1 MVESMTPHKIPDALA
16 AFLAGRDDSDL
27 LVRLRRRDPEG
38 AGILYDRYGKPAY
51 ALALRVIKDPA
62 LAEDIVAESVL
73 KLWNRIPTFKET
85 RCSALGVWFLAIT
98 YVQAREYAQQRAGT
112 LGSLPPK
119 ESVIEK
125 PAIFADWPRALNSDY
140 AEEIH
145 RALTSLPFAQ
155 RQLLDSGFFEA
166 MTHSD
171 ANELIQSALSKIT
184 AAIP

>member
-1 MVESMTPHKIPDALA
+1 MPDSLA

-73 KLWNRIPTFKET
+73 KLWNRITSFKET

-98 YVQAREYAQQRAGT
+98 YIHAREYAQQRAGS
-112 LGSLPPK
+112 LGSQPP
-119 ESVIEK
+119 ESVLEK
-125 PAIFADWPRALNSDY
+125 PLIFADWPRALNSDY

-145 RALTSLPFAQ
+145 RALTSLPFAE
-155 RQLLDSGFFEA
+155 RQLLDSSFFEA
-166 MTHSD
+166 MTHSE